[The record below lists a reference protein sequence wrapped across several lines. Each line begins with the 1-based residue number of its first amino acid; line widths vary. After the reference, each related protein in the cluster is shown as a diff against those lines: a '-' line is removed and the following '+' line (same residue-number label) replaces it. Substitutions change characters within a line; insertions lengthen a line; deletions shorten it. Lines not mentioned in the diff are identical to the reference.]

1 MELMIA
7 YCGLNCAECE
17 AYKASQAD
25 DLDWKA
31 RVAAQ
36 WQTEFNLPPIDPN
49 SITCDGCRTP
59 NGRLSIYCGECPV
72 RACGVQAG
80 VETCAHCA
88 DYETCIELNEF
99 LKNAPQAKTNLEEI
113 RRLL

>member
-1 MELMIA
+1 
-7 YCGLNCAECE
+7 
-17 AYKASQAD
+17 
-25 DLDWKA
+25 
-31 RVAAQ
+31 
-36 WQTEFNLPPIDPN
+36 
-49 SITCDGCRTP
+49 
-59 NGRLSIYCGECPV
+59 
-72 RACGVQAG
+72 